1 MGANWLIFSF
11 IPIVSNIINPGIDID
26 ILWFGNQ
33 GSWFNPWIGT
43 ISSRLCASSWIIKE
57 YTLLREGKGSISKIC
72 VLTCEKR
79 VIYPHQKLHNRF
91 SILQIIKSLI
101 HITCAFAAST
111 RRKMTIVLQLI
122 PKNLQLS
129 EEISNGSLTLME
141 FWNFL
146 LKVVNLRNILLS
158 KMISQIVIDC
168 QGNVF
173 IDDTSLKL
181 TRNWVCQP
189 SPTILSHLIQAWTA
203 KGVDTN
209 GDDKVSV
216 PSMKPS
222 LFFGEQSF
230 PHCSCPSWV
239 ILTPCRRLSHK
250 HSIWTLSMVQ
260 K

>member
-1 MGANWLIFSF
+1 MSNSPLYFFLNQQGIHFVERGKMIHKQDLCSYLWKG
-11 IPIVSNIINPGIDID
+11 IV
-26 ILWFGNQ
+26 
-33 GSWFNPWIGT
+33 
-43 ISSRLCASSWIIKE
+43 
-57 YTLLREGKGSISKIC
+57 
-72 VLTCEKR
+72 
-79 VIYPHQKLHNRF
+79 YPHQKLHNRF

-101 HITCAFAAST
+101 HISCAFAAST

-141 FWNFL
+141 FCSFL
-146 LKVVNLRNILLS
+146 LKDVNLRNILLS

-216 PSMKPS
+216 KLMNPS
-222 LFFGEQSF
+222 LFLVSRAF
-230 PHCSCPSWV
+230 
-239 ILTPCRRLSHK
+239 LTARA
-250 HSIWTLSMVQ
+250 Q
-260 K
+260 AE